1 MRQGEGGA
9 RSAEVTRH
17 SVPSSIDQPR
27 CRELTAA
34 LAPRSSPAR
43 AQTQP
48 PNPGLC
54 MPAVCVA
61 TGTGIA
67 PFRSYWRRLFYDQVP
82 GQPQGYQVRGRMS
95 ACLPGAAH
103 ACVCLADLSVVRKD
117 AGMGGL
123 TPIIGVGA
131 AGSDG
136 PSRTPVDCRRPPRPP
151 PRPLRRASSGC

>member
-1 MRQGEGGA
+1 MLLPDDALHRPIGEVGVGGKGSGNHPA
-9 RSAEVTRH
+9 AFTRH

-82 GQPQGYQVRGRMS
+82 GQPQGYQVRGRLP
-95 ACLPGAAH
+95 ACLA
-103 ACVCLADLSVVRKD
+103 L
-117 AGMGGL
+117 L
-123 TPIIGVGA
+123 THVYAWLI
-131 AGSDG
+131 
-136 PSRTPVDCRRPPRPP
+136 CQ
-151 PRPLRRASSGC
+151 L